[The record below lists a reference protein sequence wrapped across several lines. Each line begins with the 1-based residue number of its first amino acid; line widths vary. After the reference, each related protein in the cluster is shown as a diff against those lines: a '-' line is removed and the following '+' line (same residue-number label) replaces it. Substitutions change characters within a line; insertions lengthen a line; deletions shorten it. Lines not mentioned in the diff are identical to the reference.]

1 MDTFYGLHTIV
12 LHTQVLAD
20 VWIEIPILQIQ
31 CNSSM
36 SFVTQEV
43 KRISLI
49 GSIWGWAAMII
60 NVVSWYKGNNL
71 ILTMSSVD

>member
-1 MDTFYGLHTIV
+1 MDTFYGLYTIV
-12 LHTQVLAD
+12 FHTQVLAD

-31 CNSSM
+31 GNSSM
-36 SFVTQEV
+36 NFVTQEV